1 MKFGNT
7 LKLHQKT
14 EWAAEYVDYDSFKKL
29 IKKNIQEE
37 TKPNL
42 VEFYKS
48 LEEELEKVDL
58 FFKSKEEE
66 IKENM
71 KDMEISSK
79 DSTNNLIFQ
88 QALHQISEKIATLQG
103 ELKKF

>member
-1 MKFGNT
+1 
-7 LKLHQKT
+7 
-14 EWAAEYVDYDSFKKL
+14 
-29 IKKNIQEE
+29 
-37 TKPNL
+37 
-42 VEFYKS
+42 
-48 LEEELEKVDL
+48 
-58 FFKSKEEE
+58 
-66 IKENM
+66 M